1 MEKYFN
7 TQGVC
12 YPDEH
17 YMVNMDERLREIKKL
32 IDRKKYFSINRGRQ
46 YGKTTT
52 LFALEKYLKDDYT
65 VVNMDF
71 QFFTQEA
78 FHDEAAFSCAFAK
91 KFMTSVRNMSDIREE
106 GLWTIKKC
114 AGNHAGSMDILFE
127 GLSEFC
133 DSVKRPAVLMIDE
146 ADSAA
151 DNQVFRDFLSLLRG
165 YYIHRDKYPSFQS
178 VILTGVYDIRRLKE
192 KIRPGNDHKK
202 NSPWNIAVDFD
213 VDMSLSVK
221 GIEGML
227 AEYENDHHVG
237 MDINEIAGLLYDYTA
252 GYPFLVSRLCQL
264 MDEKIYG
271 TQDFSDRA
279 EVWTKEGFL
288 EAEKLLLMEK
298 NSLFESLVNKLTD
311 YPKLRDLLYSM
322 LFQGNK
328 VIYNPDNDV
337 IDTAFMFG
345 FVKNVNGLM
354 QVSNRIF
361 EMRLYNLFLAEE
373 EISSGISSKGVLDK
387 NQFVQNGVLNM
398 ELLLERFVVHWED
411 LYSSSDEKFIEDN
424 GRKFFLLYLKP
435 VINGVGNYYIE
446 SQTRDNGRTD
456 IIVDYLGK
464 QYIIELKI
472 WHGEEYNKRGEE
484 QLVNYLEAYHMQ
496 KGYLLSFNF
505 NKKKKTGIKKITI
518 GDKLLIEAV
527 V

>member
-91 KFMTSVRNMSDIREE
+91 KFMTSVRNMSDIKEE

-165 YYIHRDKYPSFQS
+165 Y
-178 VILTGVYDIRRLKE
+178 
-192 KIRPGNDHKK
+192 
-202 NSPWNIAVDFD
+202 
-213 VDMSLSVK
+213 
-221 GIEGML
+221 
-227 AEYENDHHVG
+227 
-237 MDINEIAGLLYDYTA
+237 
-252 GYPFLVSRLCQL
+252 
-264 MDEKIYG
+264 
-271 TQDFSDRA
+271 
-279 EVWTKEGFL
+279 
-288 EAEKLLLMEK
+288 
-298 NSLFESLVNKLTD
+298 
-311 YPKLRDLLYSM
+311 
-322 LFQGNK
+322 
-328 VIYNPDNDV
+328 
-337 IDTAFMFG
+337 
-345 FVKNVNGLM
+345 
-354 QVSNRIF
+354 
-361 EMRLYNLFLAEE
+361 
-373 EISSGISSKGVLDK
+373 
-387 NQFVQNGVLNM
+387 
-398 ELLLERFVVHWED
+398 
-411 LYSSSDEKFIEDN
+411 
-424 GRKFFLLYLKP
+424 
-435 VINGVGNYYIE
+435 
-446 SQTRDNGRTD
+446 
-456 IIVDYLGK
+456 
-464 QYIIELKI
+464 
-472 WHGEEYNKRGEE
+472 
-484 QLVNYLEAYHMQ
+484 
-496 KGYLLSFNF
+496 
-505 NKKKKTGIKKITI
+505 
-518 GDKLLIEAV
+518 
-527 V
+527 

>member
-12 YPDEH
+12 YPEEH
-17 YMVNMDERLREIKKL
+17 YMVNLDERLQEIKKL

-52 LFALEKYLKDDYT
+52 LFGLEKYLKEEYT

-78 FHDEAAFSCAFAK
+78 FRDEAAFSRAFAK
-91 KFMTSVRNMSDIREE
+91 KFILSVKSMADIKED
-106 GLWTIKKC
+106 GLNIIKKC
-114 AGNHAGSMDILFE
+114 ADDHAGSMDILFE
-127 GLSEFC
+127 GLSKFC
-133 DSVKRPAVLMIDE
+133 NSVEKPAVLMIDE

-151 DNQVFRDFLSLLRG
+151 DNQIFRDFLSLLRG
-165 YYIHRDKYPSFQS
+165 YYIHRDRYASFQS
-178 VILTGVYDIRRLKE
+178 VILAGVYDIRRLKE
-192 KIRPGNDHKK
+192 KIRPEEAHKK

-221 GIEGML
+221 GICGML
-227 AEYENDHHVG
+227 SEYEYDHHVG
-237 MDINEIAGLLYDYTA
+237 MNISEMAGLLYDYTS

-264 MDEKIYG
+264 MDEKIVG
-271 TQDFSDRA
+271 TPNFSNRT
-279 EVWTKEGFL
+279 EVWTKDGFL

-298 NSLFESLVNKLTD
+298 NSLFESLINKLTD
-311 YPKLRDLLYSM
+311 YPKLRELLYSM

-328 VIYNPDNDV
+328 IIYNPDDDT

-345 FVKNVNGLM
+345 FVKNVDGLM

-361 EMRLYNLFLAEE
+361 ETRLYNLFLAEE
-373 EISSGISSKGVLDK
+373 EISNLISSKSVSDK

-398 ELLLERFVVHWED
+398 ELLLERFVVHWGD
-411 LYSSSDEKFIEDN
+411 LYRSSDEKFVEDN

-456 IIVDYLGK
+456 VIVDYRGK
-464 QYIIELKI
+464 QYIIELKL
-472 WHGEEYNKRGEE
+472 WQGEEYNRRGEE
-484 QLVNYLEAYHMQ
+484 QLVNYLDAYHIQ

-505 NKKKKTGIKKITI
+505 NKKKQTGVKKIVI

>member
-1 MEKYFN
+1 MERYFN

-17 YMVNMDERLREIKKL
+17 YMVNLDDRLLEIKKL
-32 IDRKKYFSINRGRQ
+32 IDRRKYFSINRGRQ

-52 LFALEKYLKDDYT
+52 LFALEKYLRDTYT

-78 FHDEAAFSCAFAK
+78 FRDEAAFSWAFAK
-91 KFMTSVRNMSDIREE
+91 QFMISAKNIMGIKEDALSV
-106 GLWTIKKC
+106 IKKC
-114 AGNHAGSMDILFE
+114 ADDYTGSMDRLFE

-133 DSVKRPAVLMIDE
+133 SSVEKPAVLMIDE
-146 ADSAA
+146 VDSAA

-192 KIRPGNDHKK
+192 KIRPENAHKK
-202 NSPWNIAVDFD
+202 NSPWNIAVEFD

-221 GIEGML
+221 GIKGML
-227 AEYENDHHVG
+227 AEYESDYHTG
-237 MDINEIAGLLYDYTA
+237 MDIGEMAGLLYDYTA

-264 MDEKIYG
+264 IDEKIVG
-271 TQDFSDRA
+271 TQNFPDRTEA
-279 EVWTKEGFL
+279 WTRAGFL

-298 NSLFESLVNKLTD
+298 NPLFESLINKLTD
-311 YPKLRDLLYSM
+311 FPMLRELLYSI

-328 VIYNPDNDV
+328 VMYNPDNDV
-337 IDTAFMFG
+337 IDTASMFG
-345 FVKNVNGLM
+345 FVRNVNGLI
-354 QVSNRIF
+354 QISNRIF
-361 EMRLYNLFLAEE
+361 EMRLYNMFLAEE
-373 EISSGISSKGVLDK
+373 EITNRISSKGVSEK
-387 NQFVQNGVLNM
+387 NQFIQNGVLNM
-398 ELLLERFVVHWED
+398 ELLLERFVLHWGD
-411 LYSSSDEKFIEDN
+411 LYSSADEKFIEDN

-435 VINGVGNYYIE
+435 IINGVGNYYIE
-446 SQTRDNGRTD
+446 SRTRDNGRTD
-456 IIVDYLGK
+456 VIVDYRGI
-464 QYIIELKI
+464 QYITELKI

-484 QLVNYLEAYHMQ
+484 QLVNYLDAYHIQ

-505 NKKKKTGIKKITI
+505 NKKKTTGVRRIVI